1 MIIKNKE
8 ERSESIWR
16 FAAVAAI
23 PLLLLF
29 IAGFSLGDTSGKEK
43 AVNKKDIELVR
54 SEKAAVEARLV
65 LLDSFFLQGD
75 GILSEL
81 ETKMSEFDRS
91 FRAATEENNVNSLM
105 SWDSDVNEYFQRLRK
120 RLTTLGIKFSP
131 DGNMLTGTMQTGMKY
146 FEEAIKL
153 QEELHNRRYGHAKS
167 QMEAGKLSELEQLE
181 ASLKKQTEE
190 LAAQTKVQQTET
202 TVQELKL
209 QLANCNQKLEMY
221 AKNKEAAILARAEI
235 NDVQKNMLPQI
246 GDKNWKNDTKFLNDL
261 RTKISNSLTIANTH
275 LNTIQ

>member
-54 SEKAAVEARLV
+54 TEKAAVEARLV

-91 FRAATEENNVNSLM
+91 FRTATEGNDVNALM
-105 SWDSDVNEYFQRLRK
+105 SWDSDVTEYFQRLHK
-120 RLTTLGIKFSP
+120 RLTALGIKFSP

-146 FEEAIKL
+146 FEETIKL
-153 QEELHNRRYGHAKS
+153 QEELHNRRYGNAKS
-167 QMEAGKLSELEQLE
+167 QMEAGQLSQLEQLE
-181 ASLKKQTEE
+181 ANLQRQTEE
-190 LAAQTKVQQTET
+190 LAAQTKAQQTET

-209 QLANCNQKLEMY
+209 QLTKCNQKLEMY
-221 AKNKEAAILARAEI
+221 AKNKEAATLARAEI

-275 LNTIQ
+275 LSTIQ